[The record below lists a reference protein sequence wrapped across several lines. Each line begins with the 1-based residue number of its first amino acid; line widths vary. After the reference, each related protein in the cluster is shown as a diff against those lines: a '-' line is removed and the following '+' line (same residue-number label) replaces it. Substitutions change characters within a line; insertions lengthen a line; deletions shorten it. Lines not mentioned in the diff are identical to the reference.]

1 MCQCSCAGNEAELI
15 PDDSETSTTRIKRVP
30 LFCDRAE
37 RIEPMGSVGR
47 ERKLDFREG
56 IDRRLIKAYRGSY
69 EVKGVVGR
77 K

>member
-1 MCQCSCAGNEAELI
+1 
-15 PDDSETSTTRIKRVP
+15 
-30 LFCDRAE
+30 
-37 RIEPMGSVGR
+37 MGSVGR

-69 EVKGVVGR
+69 EVKGVVSR